1 MDYKKSFTD
10 ATKATMKNG
19 GKDIATKVV
28 PVILAGVGSV
38 IVGIINQDK

>member
-19 GKDIATKVV
+19 GKGIATKVV
-28 PVILAGVGSV
+28 PVILAGVGSI
-38 IVGIINQDK
+38 IVGIINQEK

>member
-1 MDYKKSFTD
+1 MDYKKNFTD
-10 ATKATMKNG
+10 ATKTTMKNG

-28 PVILAGVGSV
+28 PVILGGIGSI

>member
-19 GKDIATKVV
+19 GKDTATKVV
-28 PVILAGVGSV
+28 PVILAGVGSI
-38 IVGIINQDK
+38 IVGIINQEK